1 MILKRFA
8 IYVNIRDMKNYYLK
22 SVLLAV
28 AAMLGM
34 GAHAQ
39 TYEVLYGVQST
50 DADGNVTIANQTD
63 FTGDA
68 NEATGV
74 SFSDGNGNSFE
85 IGGSALLAGTTGG
98 WTKDFASPVTTGKV
112 YFNGD
117 YSVSAN
123 NAQTFNIVDKDGNVI
138 FASTSATGN
147 KNGTFVVATI
157 CGTDIS
163 NYVRQPRKVGYRV
176 GLVIDLDGRT
186 VDYTLFISSG
196 NGTGNTV
203 TGTAALTTDN
213 VQGLKVNKTS
223 WGCYLDNVALYSVV
237 TAEQKYAAT
246 INYQL
251 DGTTVSSSSFN
262 LAAGAT
268 ITADTKVVAD
278 GTKYFITADEAP
290 TLTVSATGD
299 NVLNVA
305 VRKAYT
311 ATLSL
316 TYQIGGADSVA
327 TTTLVEGDDKTTPW
341 SYAYPLYKQGSD
353 GTYYKADNTAT
364 FGEAGTFADGESISR
379 TISYTTPESDVL
391 FFGDAEGDAAGTD
404 TQYSN
409 GATGHVVAQNYTNR
423 GFSLGTYPAG
433 SYAAVVKI
441 TANANRNIV
450 VRDASSTD
458 QDTNAFASTDGTS
471 TGEQSLKFT
480 LTEEK
485 TLLVNGHNQN
495 AKANQSAD
503 FDYILV
509 RKIDAPTVVIDEA
522 SHLASYSNAATV
534 TVPDDVL
541 VYVAT
546 STAGST
552 VQLSLVDTKVIP
564 AGQGVL
570 LYSSEGGTK
579 TLAYGGD
586 ADATL
591 FAGNTLSATADAA
604 LAATGDEYAL
614 FQGTQTMRK
623 VRAGVSIP
631 AHKAYLKAAT
641 STAARLNLSFGAATA
656 IHTAA
661 TTRQTATARYN
672 LAGQRVGNGY
682 QGIVVE
688 NGKKHIVK

>member
-1 MILKRFA
+1 
-8 IYVNIRDMKNYYLK
+8 MKSYYLK
-22 SVLLAV
+22 TVLLAAV
-28 AAMLGM
+28 AMLGM

-39 TYEVLYGVQST
+39 TYDVLYGVQST

-117 YSVSAN
+117 YSLSAN
-123 NAQTFNIVDKDGNVI
+123 NAKTFNIVDKDGNVI
-138 FASTSATGN
+138 FASTSASGS
-147 KNGTFVVATI
+147 KNGTYVVATI

-163 NYVRQPRKVGYRV
+163 NYVRLPRGAGYRV
-176 GLVIDLDGRT
+176 GLVIDLDARK
-186 VDYTLFISSG
+186 VDYSLFISSG
-196 NGTGNTV
+196 KGKGNTL
-203 TGTAALTTDN
+203 TGTVALTTDN
-213 VQGLKVNKTS
+213 VQGLKVNKTTY
-223 WGCYLDNVALYSVV
+223 GCYLDNVALYSVV
-237 TAEQKYAAT
+237 SAEKKYAAT

-251 DGTTVSSSSFN
+251 DGTTVSTSSFN

-278 GTKYFITADEAP
+278 GTKYFITAAEAP

-316 TYQIGGADSVA
+316 TYQIGGTDSV
-327 TTTLVEGDDKTTPW
+327 TTTSLIENDDKTTPW
-341 SYAYPLYKQGSD
+341 SYAYPLYMQGKD

-364 FGEAGTFADGESISR
+364 FGESGTFADGETVSR
-379 TISYTTPESDVL
+379 TISYTTPDTDVL
-391 FFGDAEGDAAGTD
+391 FFGDAEGNTTGTD

-409 GATGHVVAQNYTNR
+409 GATGYVAAQNYTNR
-423 GFSLGTYPAG
+423 GFSLGTYAAG

-458 QDTNAFASTDGTS
+458 QTTNAFASTDGTS
-471 TGEQSLKFT
+471 TGEQTLKFT

-485 TLLVNGHNQN
+485 TLLVNGHNSG

-509 RKIDAPTVVIDEA
+509 RKIDAPTVVIDEE

-546 STAGST
+546 GTEGST
-552 VQLSLVDTKVIP
+552 LQLSLVDTKVIP

-579 TLAYGGD
+579 TLAYAGT

-591 FAGNTLSATADAA
+591 FAANKLSATADEAVT
-604 LAATGDEYAL
+604 ATGAEYAL

-623 VRAGVSIP
+623 VKAGVSIP
-631 AHKAYLKAAT
+631 AHKAYMKAA
-641 STAARLNLSFGAATA
+641 SSAARLNLSFGAATG
-656 IHTAA
+656 IHGVATA
-661 TTRQTATARYN
+661 RQAATARYN
-672 LAGQRVGNGY
+672 LAGQRVGDGY
-682 QGIVVE
+682 RGIVVE